1 MIFVLPVDGLLGT
14 RSVASGVLASVMLER
29 TEVMPWDKEDREK
42 YNVPYADRPEEQKV
56 AARAARKAKAVEIAL
71 AEGREPGR
79 VGAPPRLSDEE
90 REVSRIRQNKKR
102 TARTIAKRTARRAAK
117 AIAVGRVPGQ
127 AGQPRVLT
135 DEERAANRK
144 TSHKIW
150 RAANLLDRRRIEA
163 ERARAKTAA
172 RAEAEG
178 RVPGTLGHLAT
189 FSAEELAAY
198 LERWPREKDI
208 YHGRVQTQ
216 NSRAKKMGIPGKI
229 TAMDIREIYVEQA
242 GLCAFCAK
250 PFGDEI
256 PEIDH
261 WIAMNNGGPNTHDNI
276 RLLHKVCNR
285 TKGGKPLEAF
295 GLLPLH
301 EMMLEFPPDDIVS
314 PQED

>member
-1 MIFVLPVDGLLGT
+1 MTFVLSVDGFSGTQGFAPAILL
-14 RSVASGVLASVMLER
+14 SGQLER
-29 TEVMPWDKEDREK
+29 TKVMVWDAERRAK
-42 YNVPYADRPEEQKV
+42 YHVPYADRPEGQKV

-90 REVSRIRQNKKR
+90 REASRIRQNKKR
-102 TARTIAKRTARRAAK
+102 VVRSKAKRKAARAAK
-117 AIAVGRVPGQ
+117 AIAEGRPVGRV
-127 AGQPRVLT
+127 GQPRVLT
-135 DEERAANRK
+135 DEERQANRLESYRK
-144 TSHKIW
+144 W
-150 RAANLLDRRRIEA
+150 RRTHLEEARLSDA
-163 ERARAKTAA
+163 ERARQRTAA
-172 RAEAEG
+172 RAIAEG
-178 RVPGTLGHLAT
+178 RVPGILGHLAT

-208 YHGRVQTQ
+208 YHNRVQVQ